1 MAKSIAPLKKLP
13 LLHISVQESVK
24 TFIDDNGLGPGSALP
39 PEGEIAQAL
48 GVSRN
53 SVREAVKALESVG
66 ILETRRGVGIFV
78 SDFSFAPLLDNLA
91 FGLRGSLDDIDDLL
105 EIRRVLEEGLIA
117 KAVSL
122 SGEKDVEA
130 LRRVTAAMR
139 AKAEKGL
146 PFSEEDQEFHQLLLR
161 PAGNRMLTR
170 LNDVF
175 WQAFYKVSDF
185 VSLDGADNMATWRD
199 HEAIVEAVAA
209 RDPAAVRERL
219 ARHYEGISRRLA
231 GSRHLNDRENKG

>member
-1 MAKSIAPLKKLP
+1 MSKAITPLRRTP
-13 LLHISVQESVK
+13 LLHVSVQESVK
-24 TFIDDNGLGPGSALP
+24 AFIGDNGLGPGSALP
-39 PEGEIAQAL
+39 PEGEIASAL

-66 ILETRRGVGIFV
+66 ILQTRRGVGVFV

-117 KAVSL
+117 KAVRL
-122 SGEKDVEA
+122 SGDEDVAA

-139 AKAEKGL
+139 ARAEKGL
-146 PFSEEDQEFHQLLLR
+146 PFPEEDQEFHQLLLR

-185 VSLDGADNMATWRD
+185 VSLDGADNVATWRD

-209 RDPAAVRERL
+209 RDPDAVRERL

-231 GSRHLNDRENKG
+231 GRRRSDDREDEE